1 MDLEQV
7 VIEQY
12 HWILGMA
19 RKYCH
24 NMMDAEDLA
33 GETVYKILI
42 NRSKYDSSRS
52 FRPWCA
58 VIMLNTYITIYHHD
72 SLIRFDS
79 EEKAGCVH
87 SYYNAES
94 YTLKNEIES
103 VIEKCRLK
111 SCSVDCAIMYA
122 EGYSYEEISDK
133 LNIPLGT
140 VRSRISFARNM
151 IRQHI
156 VD

>member
-1 MDLEQV
+1 
-7 VIEQY
+7 
-12 HWILGMA
+12 
-19 RKYCH
+19 
-24 NMMDAEDLA
+24 MDAEDLA
-33 GETVYKILI
+33 SETIFKILI
-42 NRSKYDSSRS
+42 NRSKYDSSRN
-52 FRPWCA
+52 FRPWCS

-79 EEKAGCVH
+79 EEKADYVH
-87 SYYNAES
+87 SYFDAENE
-94 YTLKNEIES
+94 TLRNELYGI
-103 VIEKCRLK
+103 IEKCRRK

-122 EGYSYEEISDK
+122 EGYSYEEISK
-133 LNIPLGT
+133 KMNIPLGT